1 MCQWQARWKMPA
13 AVSSE
18 EMEGLLV
25 WFVLGR
31 GGGGGVF
38 WSLSKDVLNQHLLVA
53 SKWLPPSCWRRK
65 ILNELLSPPTPI

>member
-1 MCQWQARWKMPA
+1 MPA

-31 GGGGGVF
+31 GVGGVF
-38 WSLSKDVLNQHLLVA
+38 WSLSKDVLSQHLLVA
-53 SKWLPPSCWRRK
+53 SKWLPLC
-65 ILNELLSPPTPI
+65 